1 MKMNNNISI
10 IKNVVYGVKFD
21 KEKNEEVELTVAV
34 NDQHVLLNEPAFK
47 RPDDY
52 LHNII
57 LAEILKSYLHLSWAK
72 PLDEDLAVM
81 VEEIKLS
88 IQNKY
93 KQIRAEELPAIF
105 ADGIRKVY
113 GDYMGLSIVSF
124 EMFVMGYLES
134 RKRKDLALSLPQ
146 PEIKKEPTLQ
156 ERFEIA
162 SKNAMDA
169 FLAYQIGKDI
179 SLQSPTVYR
188 FLRGIKLFEY
198 SIEEQQEFYDHAEM
212 YIQKE
217 LRLKKT
223 VTIEKFKR
231 EEIEKQLNGELS
243 IEEKV
248 TAQQRRLGLYAF
260 FQELILNETDLQQLI
275 NQHKPKI

>member
-1 MKMNNNISI
+1 MNNNLSI

-21 KEKNEEVELTVAV
+21 KEKNEQVELTVPV
-34 NDQHVLLNEPAFK
+34 NEQHVLLNEPAFK

-57 LAEILKSYLHLSWAK
+57 LAEILKSYLHLSWTK
-72 PLDEDLAVM
+72 PLDDDLAVM

-134 RKRKDLALSLPQ
+134 RKRKDLALATPNS
-146 PEIKKEPTLQ
+146 EIKKEPTMQ

-162 SKNAMDA
+162 SKNAIDA
-169 FLAYQIGKDI
+169 FLAYQTGKDI
-179 SLQSPTVYR
+179 SLQAPTVYR
-188 FLRGIKLFEY
+188 FLRGIKLFVY
-198 SIEEQQEFYDHAEM
+198 SDSEQDEFWVQAEQDI
-212 YIQKE
+212 YRD

-223 VTIEKFKR
+223 VTLEKFKR
-231 EEIEKQLNGELS
+231 EEIEKQLNGELL
-243 IEEKV
+243 IDEKIK
-248 TAQQRRLGLYAF
+248 AQAQRLGLYSF
-260 FQELILNETDLQQLI
+260 FQSVMMEETDLQELI
-275 NQHKPKI
+275 NEKKPF

>member
-1 MKMNNNISI
+1 MNNRLSV

-21 KEKNEEVELTVAV
+21 KEKNQQVELTVPV
-34 NDQHVLLNEPAFK
+34 NEQHVLLNEPAFK

-72 PLDEDLAVM
+72 PLDDDLSVM

-93 KQIRAEELPAIF
+93 KQIRAEELPIIF

-124 EMFVMGYLES
+124 EMFVIGYLES

-169 FLAYQIGKDI
+169 FLAYQVGKDI
-179 SLQSPTVYR
+179 SLQAPTVYR

-198 SIEEQQEFYDHAEM
+198 TEAEQDEFWSQAEQEIHR
-212 YIQKE
+212 E

-243 IEEKV
+243 IDEKIK
-248 TAQQRRLGLYAF
+248 AQAQRLGLYSF
-260 FQELILNETDLQQLI
+260 FQSLMIDETDLQELI
-275 NQHKPKI
+275 NNNKPF